1 LLPGLSSIC
10 AGTTLQSFDRKAA
23 AWRVAGFALQGC
35 HGGRFATE
43 IHLLAAVPGGSLG
56 GYQPCAHC
64 SWCCFHSNSKCSS
77 QRGLQ
82 KCGAKAQRPCA
93 NIPTASCW
101 CQCQV
106 KSHCQNPKFSPDLTW
121 DFEPEA
127 SFSCPVSAMARC
139 TFCWRCSSPAL
150 HTPGMLLRMLSIQQH
165 SDYYLLLSWV

>member
-1 LLPGLSSIC
+1 MLPGLSSIC

-106 KSHCQNPKFSPDLTW
+106 KSHCQNPKFSPEIKPQKVIEQGDGKMQIASNWATTGRGKNELDLK
-121 DFEPEA
+121 
-127 SFSCPVSAMARC
+127 
-139 TFCWRCSSPAL
+139 
-150 HTPGMLLRMLSIQQH
+150 GK
-165 SDYYLLLSWV
+165 